1 MPALDDN
8 VIRDVTER
16 LKKYLD
22 ATGGYNSVDF
32 IDAGGSAAVF
42 KVNRNGD
49 IRAIKIFDPKFFVGN
64 DNLAE
69 KRRLLTQQKLIDHH
83 CEHLIQTYYA
93 AEAEG
98 TAIIEMEFLSWPQL
112 AKVLDKV
119 PDDAVRVL
127 IKQLVDAVRYLES
140 LNIVHRDIKPENIH
154 VSEDFKKLKLLDLGV
169 VREFDNNNEDG
180 ITDNGCARPFLAT
193 AQYSSPEY
201 LFRLDEP
208 TEKLWRGLNIYQ
220 VGAVLH
226 DLINKEPIFNE
237 EMLVKN
243 RWLVARAV
251 LTKIPSF
258 IDVNVNRLTREKAL
272 ALRCLS
278 KDIDIRTSIV
288 KWEDFYFNNAADPL
302 ISLKNRLLQK
312 TNVTQ
317 NNDNTK
323 IVFERNNYIRGISEK
338 IRTELIDVCGKQL
351 PVVMPTT
358 GDSHQINYVFSYE
371 NKCAIACSIHF
382 VWGEG
387 LYSNKATIFTG
398 ARIKPLQK
406 EWNFEEIK
414 MTPCLETILNT
425 DVDNVIK
432 ILSNDIVDYVM
443 VGLDLVENEDGNVKI
458 LTNIDLHKE
467 ADNNEE

>member
-8 VIRDVTER
+8 VIRDVEER
-16 LKKYLD
+16 LKKYLV

-42 KVNRNGD
+42 KVNRNDD

-69 KRRLLTQQKLIDHH
+69 KRRLLTQQKLIDHD

-93 AEAEG
+93 GEIED
-98 TAIIEMEFLSWPQL
+98 TAIVEMEFLSWPQL
-112 AKVLDKV
+112 AKVLDQV
-119 PDDAVRVL
+119 PDDCVRVL
-127 IKQLVDAVRYLES
+127 IKQLVEAVRYLES

-154 VSEDFKKLKLLDLGV
+154 VSEDFKKIKLLDLGV
-169 VREFDNNNEDG
+169 IREFDNKNEDG
-180 ITDNGCARPFLAT
+180 ITDNGHARPFLAT

-237 EMLVKN
+237 EMSVKN

-251 LTKIPSF
+251 LTKTPSF
-258 IDVNVNRLTREKAL
+258 LDVNVNRLAREKAL

-278 KDIDIRTSIV
+278 KDLDTRISLV
-288 KWEDFYFNNAADPL
+288 NWNDFYFDNTVDPL
-302 ISLKNRLLQK
+302 ASLRNRLLQRS
-312 TNVTQ
+312 NSTQ
-317 NNDNTK
+317 NNDNEK
-323 IVFERNNYIRGISEK
+323 IIFERNSFIRGVSEK
-338 IRTELIDVCGKQL
+338 IRTELIDACGKQL

-358 GDSHQINYVFSYE
+358 GDSHQINYFFSYE
-371 NKCAIACSIHF
+371 NKCVIACSTQF
-382 VWGEG
+382 VWGEE
-387 LYSNKATIFTG
+387 LYGNRATVFIG
-398 ARIKPLQK
+398 ARIEPLQK
-406 EWNFEEIK
+406 ERHFQGMK
-414 MTPCLETILNT
+414 MKPCLEVILNT

-443 VGLDLVENEDGNVKI
+443 IGLDLIENEYGNTEM
-458 LTNIDLHKE
+458 LTDIDLLKG
-467 ADNNEE
+467 DGKNEE